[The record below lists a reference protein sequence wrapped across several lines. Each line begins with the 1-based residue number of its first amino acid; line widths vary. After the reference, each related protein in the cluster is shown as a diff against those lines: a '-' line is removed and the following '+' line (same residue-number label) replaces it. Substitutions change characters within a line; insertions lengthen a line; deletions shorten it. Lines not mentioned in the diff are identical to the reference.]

1 MDTNWT
7 ICVVLCPHVLVA
19 PMVLARALAG
29 AGLTLVTL
37 FSGSS
42 AGPLIY
48 FPFLANFQSRHR
60 PRSTPGRDRVR
71 DSRSRGGSSRAPALR
86 LVLSAPWSRS
96 HLLRERPLEV
106 SAAGPLRARSR
117 R

>member
-1 MDTNWT
+1 MALLRTQPVETYGHKRT

-42 AGPLIY
+42 AVPFIY
-48 FPFLANFQSRHR
+48 FQ
-60 PRSTPGRDRVR
+60 V
-71 DSRSRGGSSRAPALR
+71 
-86 LVLSAPWSRS
+86 
-96 HLLRERPLEV
+96 
-106 SAAGPLRARSR
+106 
-117 R
+117 